1 MGAALVASLA
11 LGDDHTDN
19 RIWRAS
25 LLQTFSWIVSHDIG
39 WAGTNLESGL
49 PGYWDVSM
57 SNLYTAAACL
67 NNAQGIDFRG
77 HPAFAEATWYP
88 VMKEATVPPASAP
101 FDRPY
106 PKEVKGLWGIIQHKP
121 VELPSAGFGGPWWY
135 DYAAQFPQSPAAY
148 FITKQFGRV
157 ENPHQEGH
165 FELMD
170 VLWVRTLPKPKFP
183 PTPTLLFKATDREAM
198 FRSGYGSPHTYLSF
212 NGDCFLSARNEVL
225 GCTSGLAWHF
235 PWHQWAVTE
244 SALETE
250 GHPFSPSMS
259 ITNTFDSP
267 RVSASASKSG
277 TSNVRYYPRPEQAR
291 SYREYETRTRDIFY
305 IRSERPSL
313 HDYFLFVDR
322 VAQRQ
327 PCWHAFNWHIWNH
340 PGNAG
345 SYDIVDAHTVR
356 ARRPNASLL
365 LATLSHDQMTYE
377 QQPIPS
383 QPTVSYVFDHN
394 ALLLRAIPGR
404 LKKLEE
410 PVQRLPAAGWS
421 DGETVQISGKQ
432 VRHFKDFKA
441 LRPALTGPLSLTPGG
456 RYRLSLASRKKDAWV
471 DDNIL
476 WVLDVELLDGQG
488 RSVRK
493 LEENPMSPDPLRLS
507 DPDSGTPG
515 ACPWREAVSFF
526 DAPPGVAA
534 ARATLRF
541 AENTNNGPGITSR
554 SELWFGDLEIA
565 SLGIPERRPHDELVT
580 LVMPLENQ
588 EPCPRLVS
596 RQAGNRIQA
605 ELDHPDGTRD
615 QITVDP
621 DGAVQVNRSG
631 AGEPMVIDLRKG
643 PVALS
648 LRTNSADSQQT
659 LKKGLTKLAETFRTE
674 RDLPLL
680 SGRKNL
686 ALEAEVTATGVRD
699 SRFAARNVMDN
710 QTWEIPIDGVLD
722 YTLGEIETPGNG
734 GYGQSEGPSYTENL
748 STWPLFLR
756 PTYWLLPPRQ
766 TGAITLKLKQPA
778 SVRLVRLLNTTN
790 AGLNDFATI
799 DFEVQLLDEAEKVV
813 ARQKGSFGRVWD
825 GAFRSAFAVPKFFS
839 RYGRAF
845 SGLNERGIKV
855 PFGSGW
861 QEIVFNDPAAVRYIR
876 IKVLSYWAMGGGLNE
891 VQVYR

>member
-356 ARRPNASLL
+356 VPA
-365 LATLSHDQMTYE
+365 E
-377 QQPIPS
+377 
-383 QPTVSYVFDHN
+383 
-394 ALLLRAIPGR
+394 R
-404 LKKLEE
+404 L
-410 PVQRLPAAGWS
+410 
-421 DGETVQISGKQ
+421 
-432 VRHFKDFKA
+432 
-441 LRPALTGPLSLTPGG
+441 
-456 RYRLSLASRKKDAWV
+456 
-471 DDNIL
+471 
-476 WVLDVELLDGQG
+476 
-488 RSVRK
+488 
-493 LEENPMSPDPLRLS
+493 
-507 DPDSGTPG
+507 
-515 ACPWREAVSFF
+515 
-526 DAPPGVAA
+526 APPGHSFARPDDLRTTTHSLAA
-534 ARATLRF
+534 HRQLCFRPQCPAPQSYSGPAEKIGGTRATVTGRRMVGWGD
-541 AENTNNGPGITSR
+541 GPNQRQASPAFQGLQGPSPCPYRAFELDSR
-554 SELWFGDLEIA
+554 GK
-565 SLGIPERRPHDELVT
+565 V
-580 LVMPLENQ
+580 PLESGQ
-588 EPCPRLVS
+588 PKKGCLGRRQYPVGS
-596 RQAGNRIQA
+596 RCRASGRTGAFGPQAG
-605 ELDHPDGTRD
+605 
-615 QITVDP
+615 
-621 DGAVQVNRSG
+621 
-631 AGEPMVIDLRKG
+631 GEPHVPR
-643 PVALS
+643 PA
-648 LRTNSADSQQT
+648 
-659 LKKGLTKLAETFRTE
+659 
-674 RDLPLL
+674 
-680 SGRKNL
+680 
-686 ALEAEVTATGVRD
+686 ALE
-699 SRFAARNVMDN
+699 
-710 QTWEIPIDGVLD
+710 
-722 YTLGEIETPGNG
+722 
-734 GYGQSEGPSYTENL
+734 
-748 STWPLFLR
+748 
-756 PTYWLLPPRQ
+756 
-766 TGAITLKLKQPA
+766 
-778 SVRLVRLLNTTN
+778 
-790 AGLNDFATI
+790 
-799 DFEVQLLDEAEKVV
+799 
-813 ARQKGSFGRVWD
+813 
-825 GAFRSAFAVPKFFS
+825 
-839 RYGRAF
+839 
-845 SGLNERGIKV
+845 
-855 PFGSGW
+855 
-861 QEIVFNDPAAVRYIR
+861 
-876 IKVLSYWAMGGGLNE
+876 
-891 VQVYR
+891 

>member
-1 MGAALVASLA
+1 M
-11 LGDDHTDN
+11 
-19 RIWRAS
+19 
-25 LLQTFSWIVSHDIG
+25 
-39 WAGTNLESGL
+39 
-49 PGYWDVSM
+49 
-57 SNLYTAAACL
+57 
-67 NNAQGIDFRG
+67 
-77 HPAFAEATWYP
+77 
-88 VMKEATVPPASAP
+88 
-101 FDRPY
+101 
-106 PKEVKGLWGIIQHKP
+106 
-121 VELPSAGFGGPWWY
+121 
-135 DYAAQFPQSPAAY
+135 
-148 FITKQFGRV
+148 
-157 ENPHQEGH
+157 
-165 FELMD
+165 
-170 VLWVRTLPKPKFP
+170 
-183 PTPTLLFKATDREAM
+183 
-198 FRSGYGSPHTYLSF
+198 
-212 NGDCFLSARNEVL
+212 
-225 GCTSGLAWHF
+225 
-235 PWHQWAVTE
+235 
-244 SALETE
+244 
-250 GHPFSPSMS
+250 
-259 ITNTFDSP
+259 
-267 RVSASASKSG
+267 
-277 TSNVRYYPRPEQAR
+277 
-291 SYREYETRTRDIFY
+291 
-305 IRSERPSL
+305 
-313 HDYFLFVDR
+313 
-322 VAQRQ
+322 
-327 PCWHAFNWHIWNH
+327 
-340 PGNAG
+340 
-345 SYDIVDAHTVR
+345 
-356 ARRPNASLL
+356 
-365 LATLSHDQMTYE
+365 
-377 QQPIPS
+377 
-383 QPTVSYVFDHN
+383 
-394 ALLLRAIPGR
+394 
-404 LKKLEE
+404 
-410 PVQRLPAAGWS
+410 
-421 DGETVQISGKQ
+421 
-432 VRHFKDFKA
+432 
-441 LRPALTGPLSLTPGG
+441 PL
-456 RYRLSLASRKKDAWV
+456 
-471 DDNIL
+471 
-476 WVLDVELLDGQG
+476 
-488 RSVRK
+488 
-493 LEENPMSPDPLRLS
+493 
-507 DPDSGTPG
+507 
-515 ACPWREAVSFF
+515 REAVSFF